1 MKKIILVLAIFVLAA
16 LGISAFAIYS
26 SAVGNFSDEPDKYEK
41 LWREVKEFEYK
52 DLPKSALDK
61 VDAILSLATKEHN
74 DYQQIKATTY
84 KAKFLVQASQDG
96 NLKALDF
103 LEEQANVQ
111 EGTGKHICNFLIGA
125 MYQNY
130 YSRNR
135 YNIDTRSVVS
145 DSAEQKGSRLEFYD
159 KNEFKKQIISHYKLA
174 INPELKKVEAKEFK
188 EFFSDGK
195 SVDDFFPTLYD
206 RLAYSVILQLD
217 KLNYYYY
224 SKTNL
229 DDSFFCNANDFMKL
243 KIENSDEN
251 AEMASLYIYQ
261 QMLSENQSNNAVFSF
276 VDYARIKYSARR
288 QKGKDDKIMELYNEA
303 AKKYAGLESVI
314 FINAEIAD
322 LLSEKSS
329 KDLVDAVKLLE
340 STVLQ
345 FKDSKYINICT
356 NKLEKIKFP
365 KMDINTERIVH
376 PEENIPI
383 HIEYANI
390 DKVKVKVVKISDK
403 ASYFDGFIN
412 NKGAMEKLYTSKSI
426 SETTITLP
434 EAGDYSAHSTYY
446 VVNGLPTGF
455 YAIFIGTENDEQIR
469 YALVSVSQFALL
481 RIDEAKYVVIDRIS
495 GKPVPNVKVKV
506 TVDKY
511 KNTET
516 LLSTETSANGEFAYD
531 AQKSDYYYTKI
542 SVKKG
547 DDDMLFRVS
556 DSRYYSNNTTH
567 SSIKLLTDRAIYRPG
582 QTVYFKAIEYSG
594 SENEYKVI
602 ANDTIVV
609 KLKDVNSKEVSSLTV
624 VTNRFGSASGSFRI
638 PDDVLTGNFS
648 VTANGS
654 GYVSG
659 YQSIKV
665 EEYKRPTFEIEMDA
679 ITDEVSFG
687 DSVCIKGRAVSYSG
701 IPLSDATV
709 TFNVNCSSYSRWWWR
724 GGSDEKKHL
733 ADGTLTTD
741 ENGEFTVCFV
751 AKECFND
758 VNRYKVDVVVADI
771 NGESH
776 TAEKSLSVSRT
787 SLWISCNISG
797 TKELSEFKD
806 FKIYSENIS
815 GNHIDAMVE
824 YKIDKLEEP
833 SRTTVSTEETTD
845 RNMYSREEWEKL
857 CPALEYDNENSLE
870 NRKVKSS
877 VLKGTAN
884 TADTTPIA
892 FGKNAKLTA
901 GSYMITL
908 KSKDKDGNHVFDT
921 SYFRITDKSS
931 KAMPYV
937 APSYFELTQSS
948 ANIGDKVKMRIGS
961 SFNDVKV
968 YYTIQIGKDKLDV
981 KTIDISNEIKDI
993 EIPIT
998 EKCYGNV
1005 NITAIFVR
1013 NGRSFSCNKT
1023 ISVERKNKQLDVNLV
1038 TFRDKTLPGSEE
1050 SWQVKITD
1058 KDGKPADAELA
1069 ATIYDAS
1076 LDSYKTHSWGLWP
1089 YSSNSTNYNF
1099 SSTGF
1104 DSESGHWYEYK
1115 YPNTTYETSPYPEPY
1130 FFNAINAYYSAYTTD
1145 YNRSGRVLY
1154 KASAASGAVVEEEV
1168 AMLSEA
1174 ADANAII
1181 LYDKLEE
1188 LEISEEESEAFDN
1201 AEVRTNFNE
1210 TAYFASDLVTDKEGN
1225 IFIKFTMPESLTR
1238 WNMFGLAHTSDMKI
1252 GSTSQSIIT
1261 QKKVSVTPNL
1271 PRFMREG
1278 DEMYI
1283 SAKIAN
1289 MTENAISG
1297 KAKIEF
1303 ISTENSEDITSK
1315 FLKNNMVSFSAEA
1328 NRNTSVEWKIAV
1340 PMSLGSVSVRIVA
1353 IADGHSDG
1361 EEKVLPILTNR
1372 MMVTETMP
1380 LPVRR
1385 AGTTNF
1391 SFRSMKDN
1399 NSNTLENYSYTL
1411 EFTSNP
1417 AWYAVLA
1424 LPYMMEYPYEC
1435 AEQTFSRIYSNLI
1448 ASHIANSDPKIKTMF
1463 EAWKNTDAETMKS
1476 NLQRNEE
1483 LKAVILEN
1491 SPWLLDAES
1500 EAESKQNIG
1509 ILFDLNRIKA
1519 ETKKAT
1525 EKLSKMQKPN
1535 GGWPWFDGMKENLY
1549 VTQHIVGNYGHLKKL
1564 GVKFPDS
1571 SMENMIKKA
1580 IKYIDRE
1587 IREIYDWQM
1596 KEKALT
1602 LGYMQIHYLYV
1613 RSFFLKDYPLD
1624 KSEKKVFD
1632 AYMKLAEN
1640 EWVDCGYYMRGMLGL
1655 AMNCSGR
1662 TASAKAIV
1670 ASLKEYAQHSEELG
1684 MYWDLER
1691 GWYWY
1696 NSGIETQA
1704 LLIEFFEEMGE
1715 HQDVNDMKVWLLK
1728 QKQTNRWKSTK
1739 ATAEAVYALMLDG
1752 KTILTK
1758 TDYPKITLGEKTIDL
1773 ATEKTEEGTGYYKKM
1788 WKKDEFTKSWS
1799 DVSVTKADST
1809 VAWGSI
1815 YWQYYEDIDKIKGFE
1830 DTPLKI
1836 RKDLFVNRVEN
1847 GKEVIVPIT
1856 QKNANLKVG
1865 DKVTVRIEI
1874 EVDRNMEYVHLKD
1887 MRASA
1892 FEPTEKLSGY
1902 RFKHSLGYYQAIK
1915 DASVNFFIDILPKG
1929 TYVFEYQVIATQ
1941 KGNFSNGITTIQ
1953 SMYAPEYTSHSTGI
1967 RVKVE

>member
-16 LGISAFAIYS
+16 LGISAFAIYNS
-26 SAVGNFSDEPDKYEK
+26 SAGNFSDEPDKYEK
-41 LWREVKEFEYK
+41 LWKDVKDLEYK

-61 VDAILSLATKEHN
+61 VEAILSLATKEHN

-84 KAKFLVQASQDG
+84 KAKFLVEASQDG

-135 YNIDTRSVVS
+135 YSIDTRSVVS
-145 DSAEQKGSRLEFYD
+145 DSADSKGSRLEFYD

-174 INPELKKVEAKEFK
+174 VNADLKKVEANEYK
-188 EFFSDGK
+188 EFFSDLK
-195 SVDDFFPTLYD
+195 AVDDFFPTLFD
-206 RLAYSVILQLD
+206 KIAYSVIKQLD
-217 KLNYYYY
+217 KLNRYYY
-224 SKTNL
+224 SNTNL
-229 DDSFFCNANDFMKL
+229 DDSFFCDANDFLKL

-251 AEMASLYIYQ
+251 AEMASLYIMQ
-261 QMLSENQSNNAVFSF
+261 QMLSENQSNNTVFSF
-276 VDYARIKYSARR
+276 VDYMRIKYSASR
-288 QKGKDDKIMELYNEA
+288 QRGKDDKIMELYNDA

-314 FINAEIAD
+314 FINAEIAEI
-322 LLSEKSS
+322 LSEKSS

-340 STVLQ
+340 STVAQ
-345 FKDSKYINICT
+345 FKDSKYISICS

-365 KMDINTERIVH
+365 ELHINTEKIVH
-376 PEENIPI
+376 TDENIPI

-390 DKVKVKVVKISDK
+390 DKVKVKVVKISGK
-403 ASYFDGFIN
+403 ASDFDDFRN
-412 NKGAMEKLYTSKSI
+412 TKDAMEKLYTSKGI

-434 EAGDYSAHSTYY
+434 EAGDYSTHSTYY
-446 VVNGLPTGF
+446 VVNGLPYGF
-455 YAIFIGTENDEQIR
+455 YAIFIGTENGEQIK
-469 YALVSVSQFALL
+469 YSLVSVSQFALL
-481 RIDEAKYVVIDRIS
+481 KIDEAKYVVIDRIS
-495 GKPVPNVKVKV
+495 GQPVSNAKVKV

-531 AQKSDYYYTKI
+531 VTKSDYYYTKI

-556 DSRYYSNNTTH
+556 DSRYFSNDNRH

-602 ANDTIVV
+602 ANDTIFV
-609 KLKDVNSKEVSSLTV
+609 KLNDVNSKEVSSLTV

-648 VTANGS
+648 INARGS

-659 YQSIKV
+659 YQNIKV

-709 TFNVNCSSYSRWWWR
+709 NFNVNCSSYSRWWWR

-741 ENGEFTVCFV
+741 ENGEFTICFV

-787 SLWISCNISG
+787 SLWVSCNISG
-797 TKELSEFKD
+797 TNELSEFKN

-815 GNHIDAMVE
+815 GNHIDAIVE
-824 YKIDKLEEP
+824 YKIDKLAEP
-833 SRTTVSTEETTD
+833 SRTTVSTGKTTD

-870 NRKVKSS
+870 NRKVQSS
-877 VLKGTAN
+877 ILKGTAN

-908 KSKDKDGNHVFDT
+908 KSKDKDGNQVYDT
-921 SYFRITDKSS
+921 SYFHITDKSS

-948 ANIGDKVKMRIGS
+948 ANIGDKVKMRFGS
-961 SFNDVKV
+961 SFKDVKV

-1013 NGRSFSCNKT
+1013 NGRSFSCTKT
-1023 ISVERKNKQLDVNLV
+1023 ISVERKNKQLDVDLV

-1050 SWQVKITD
+1050 SWQIKITD
-1058 KDGKPADAELA
+1058 KNGKPADAELA

-1076 LDSYKTHSWGLWP
+1076 LDSYASHSWGLWP
-1089 YSSNSTNYNF
+1089 YSSNYTNYNF

-1104 DSESGHWYEYK
+1104 ESEGGHWYEYK
-1115 YPNTTYETSPYPEPY
+1115 YPNTTYETTPYPEPY

-1145 YNRSGRVLY
+1145 YKSGRVLY
-1154 KASAASGAVVEEEV
+1154 RANAAGAAIVEEEV
-1168 AMLSEA
+1168 ALKSELSADEA
-1174 ADANAII
+1174 VLYGDA
-1181 LYDKLEE
+1181 EE

-1210 TAYFASDLVTDKEGN
+1210 TAYFASDLVTDKDGN

-1252 GSTSQSIIT
+1252 GSTSTSIIT

-1303 ISTENSEDITSK
+1303 ISTENSDDITSK
-1315 FLKNNMVSFSAEA
+1315 FLKNNMVSFSADA

-1391 SFRSMKDN
+1391 SFKSMKDN

-1448 ASHIANSDPKIKTMF
+1448 ASHVANSDPKIKTMF
-1463 EAWKNTDAETMKS
+1463 EAWKNTNAETMKS

-1509 ILFDLNRIKA
+1509 ILFDMNRIKA

-1549 VTQHIVGNYGHLKKL
+1549 ITQHIVGNYGHLKKL

-1571 SMENMIKKA
+1571 SMEGMIKKA
-1580 IKYIDRE
+1580 IKYTDRE
-1587 IREIYDWQM
+1587 IREIYNWQM
-1596 KEKALT
+1596 KDKHLT
-1602 LGYMQIHYLYV
+1602 LGYLQIHYLYV
-1613 RSFFLKDYPLD
+1613 RSFYLNDYPLD

-1632 AYMKLAEN
+1632 DYMKLAEK
-1640 EWVDCGYYMRGMLGL
+1640 EWVSCGYYMRGMLGL
-1655 AMNCSGR
+1655 AMNRSGR
-1662 TASAKAIV
+1662 TATAKSIV

-1758 TDYPKITLGEKTIDL
+1758 TDYPKITLGTKMIDL
-1773 ATEKTEEGTGYYKKM
+1773 ATEKTDEGTGYYKKM
-1788 WKKDEFTKSWS
+1788 WKKDEISKSWS
-1799 DVSVTKADST
+1799 EVSVTKADST

-1856 QKNANLKVG
+1856 QQNAKLKVG

-1902 RFKHSLGYYQAIK
+1902 RFKNALGYYQAIK

-1953 SMYAPEYTSHSTGI
+1953 SMYAPEYTSHSKGI
-1967 RVKVE
+1967 RVTVE